1 MHGTVSGALR
11 RGAGSAKSPGLGGE
25 ILSLWLAL
33 LACVLSGF
41 AAQAAAQGP
50 APAASAGVA
59 RQPLRLAAAQGRLT
73 SREIGLVINTA
84 DPYSVAVGE
93 HYIAA
98 RQLAPEQVLRIEL
111 PLRAQLTEE
120 EFTRLR
126 VAIAERFGSRTQALA
141 LAWRL
146 PYAVSCNGISGAL
159 ALGFDAS
166 LCEHGCSASRPSAY
180 FNSPTARPWT
190 DLRLRP
196 SMLLAAKDV
205 ESALRMIDRGV
216 ASDGTLGLR
225 GAPPAQAWFVTTAD
239 AARNVRA
246 VEFPT
251 AGRPA
256 PSVDVRVE
264 PESTWPETGP
274 VILYLTGR
282 VRVDRIE
289 TIPWAAGALADHLT
303 STGGVLDGDQQMPA
317 TAWIDAG
324 ATASY
329 GTVSEPCN
337 HLQKFPQPK
346 VLLGQY
352 MQGVTA
358 IEAYWKSV
366 AWPQQGVFVGEPL
379 AAPFSRVVKR

>member
-11 RGAGSAKSPGLGGE
+11 RLAGWAKNRWHVGWVTGIGS
-25 ILSLWLAL
+25 AL
-33 LACVLSGF
+33 LACVLSGLGVP
-41 AAQAAAQGP
+41 AAAQSP
-50 APAASAGVA
+50 AQAASAGAA
-59 RQPLRLAAAQGRLT
+59 RPPLRLAASQGRLT
-73 SREIGLVINTA
+73 ARDIGLVINLA

-98 RQLAPEQVLRIEL
+98 RQLAPEQVLRIDL
-111 PLRAQLTEE
+111 PLRAQLTEA

-126 VAIAERFGSRTQALA
+126 EAIAARFGSRTQALA

-146 PYAVSCNGISGAL
+146 PYAVSCNGIGGAL
-159 ALGFDAS
+159 ALGFDAG

-180 FNSPTARPWT
+180 FNSPTARPWS

-246 VEFPT
+246 VEFPA
-251 AGRPA
+251 AGQPA
-256 PSVDVRVE
+256 PGVDIRVV
-264 PESTWPETGP
+264 PESTWPESGS

-303 STGGVLDGDQQMPA
+303 STGGVLDGDGQMPA
-317 TAWIDAG
+317 TAWIDGG

-352 MQGVTA
+352 LQGVTA